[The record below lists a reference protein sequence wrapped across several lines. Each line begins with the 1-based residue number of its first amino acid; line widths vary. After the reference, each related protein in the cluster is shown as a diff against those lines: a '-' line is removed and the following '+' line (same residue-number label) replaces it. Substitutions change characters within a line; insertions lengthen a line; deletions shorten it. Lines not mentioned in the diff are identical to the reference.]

1 MPKTT
6 YDDDD
11 MIVYLGDSLAALP
24 ANWRTAPLATE
35 LNAGEDWSLHVLAPF
50 DLDVAP
56 SDTIDQR
63 AVGEPSS
70 TQVFGKRNAT
80 GTLDYFRH
88 YLNGQPHPADDI
100 VHNKVNVRGNIIVL
114 ARREGGKIADLVEQP
129 FANGDEI
136 SIWVAEVDE
145 VQTPKEDGYRRGRA
159 PLTLKQFE
167 KGIIVGGASESSS
180 SSSSA

>member
-1 MPKTT
+1 MPKTL

-11 MIVYLGDSLAALP
+11 LIVYLGDSLDALP
-24 ANWRTAPLATE
+24 ADWRTAPAALD
-35 LNAGEDWSLHVLAPF
+35 LNTGTDWSLHVLAPF
-50 DLDVAP
+50 DLDVTA
-56 SDTIDQR
+56 SATIDQR

-88 YLNGQPHPADDI
+88 YLGGQPHPTNDI
-100 VHNKVNVRGNIIVL
+100 VHDKVKVRGSLIVL
-114 ARREGGKIADLVEQP
+114 ARREGGKLADLVDQP
-129 FANGDEI
+129 FVDGDEI

-167 KGIIVGGASESSS
+167 KNIIVGGASESSS
-180 SSSSA
+180 SAGV